1 MFNLGGRGRALEGSC
16 KTSVGRAVLSVSK
29 NKWLR
34 KTLRVSL
41 KFSSKENTQGTGE
54 FSEQYLGM

>member
-1 MFNLGGRGRALEGSC
+1 MCWEEGSC